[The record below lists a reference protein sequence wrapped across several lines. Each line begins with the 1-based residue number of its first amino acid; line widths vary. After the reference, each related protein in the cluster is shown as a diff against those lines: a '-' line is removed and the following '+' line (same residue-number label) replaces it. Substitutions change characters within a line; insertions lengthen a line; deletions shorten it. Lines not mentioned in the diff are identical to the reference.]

1 MKTKS
6 ENRKAMPKF
15 ILTMIGALVLGG
27 VLGVAI
33 VFTEGHWAVSLSAA
47 LTKALATAA
56 PWLLTADAIINTVVV
71 WSLYK
76 KAQRIFKSL
85 QDSEDEEQL
94 DRIETILNSALIVNN
109 ICSIAS
115 YFFIGIGFCYLSIIE
130 PMMFALCLAAFICC
144 MASMLIGQQK
154 LVDFVK
160 ILNPQKHG
168 SVYDMKFAEKWYDS
182 CDEAERAQ
190 ICQAAFTSYK
200 ATNLTCVLL
209 WLVLVLG
216 NILFDFGLMPIAV
229 VTLIWLIST
238 VSYCA
243 KAMQLGKRK

>member
-1 MKTKS
+1 MKQKS

-15 ILTMIGALVLGG
+15 ILIMAGALLLGG
-27 VLGVAI
+27 VLGTAI
-33 VFTEGHWAVSLSAA
+33 VFADGSWTTTLSAS
-47 LTKALATAA
+47 LADGLAA
-56 PWLLTADAIINTVVV
+56 ATPWLLLGDAIVNTIVV
-71 WSLYK
+71 WVLHS
-76 KAQRIFKSL
+76 KAQRLLKS
-85 QDSEDEEQL
+85 QAVPEDEEQL
-94 DRIETILNSALIVNN
+94 DRVETIVEHALLVNN

-115 YFFIGIGFCYLSIIE
+115 YFFIGIGFCYLNKIR
-130 PMMFALCLAAFICC
+130 PAMFLLSLVSFVCC

-154 LVDFVK
+154 LVDFTK
-160 ILNPQKHG
+160 KLNPEKQG

-216 NILFDFGLMPIAV
+216 NMLFDFGLMPIAV

-238 VSYCA
+238 VSYCV